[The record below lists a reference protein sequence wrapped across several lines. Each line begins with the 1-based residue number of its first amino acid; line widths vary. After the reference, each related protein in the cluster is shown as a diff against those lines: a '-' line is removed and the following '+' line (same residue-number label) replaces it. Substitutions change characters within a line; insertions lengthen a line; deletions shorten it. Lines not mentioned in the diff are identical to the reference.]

1 MLSPTPPRSKTWGE
15 IVAPIE
21 EGENGWRAYALQV
34 DLNALGFSL
43 ELDGAFGA
51 TTKKALTAFQ
61 EATGLVADGVA
72 GPATQ
77 AKVLSLLGSLVH
89 EDLSGVPDGLMRGFA
104 EGEGANVLAAT
115 NWSVSAVDRGP
126 WHMLEPDAPGHLGR
140 RRHEVPRRR
149 ARQDTPGVVRV
160 LRHGRQARQSVHPEV
175 RQELG
180 LSGAD
185 RRHMAHV
192 ARRSQRRSVRR
203 PGPDRR
209 RGHADRLVV

>member
-1 MLSPTPPRSKTWGE
+1 MLPPTPPRSKTWGE

-104 EGEGANVLAAT
+104 EGEGANVLA
-115 NWSVSAVDRGP
+115 
-126 WHMLEPDAPGHLGR
+126 
-140 RRHEVPRRR
+140 
-149 ARQDTPGVVRV
+149 
-160 LRHGRQARQSVHPEV
+160 
-175 RQELG
+175 
-180 LSGAD
+180 
-185 RRHMAHV
+185 
-192 ARRSQRRSVRR
+192 
-203 PGPDRR
+203 
-209 RGHADRLVV
+209 